1 MYLGKVI
8 GTVVA
13 TQKYEGLEGTKL
25 LVVTPLNHR
34 LERSGDDQVAVDT
47 VRAGR
52 GDLVYLVGSR
62 EAALA
67 LDPWFVPV
75 DAAIVGVVDDVDAAA
90 AARGTR
96 SPAAQGSSQRKVA
109 P

>member
-1 MYLGKVI
+1 MYLGRVI

-13 TQKYEGLEGTKL
+13 TQKYEGLEGCKL
-25 LVVTPLNHR
+25 LLVEPLDHR
-34 LERSGDDQVAVDT
+34 QEPAGEPQVAVDT

-75 DAAIVGVVDDVDAAA
+75 DAAIVGIVDQLTVD
-90 AARGTR
+90 
-96 SPAAQGSSQRKVA
+96 SPRRR
-109 P
+109 

>member
-13 TQKYEGLEGTKL
+13 TQKYEGLEGKKML
-25 LVVTPLNHR
+25 LVTPLNHR
-34 LERSGDDQVAVDT
+34 LERAGDDHVAVDT
-47 VRAGR
+47 VRAGT

-67 LDPWFVPV
+67 LEPWFVPV
-75 DAAIVGVVDDVDAAA
+75 DAAIVGIVDDIDAAVK
-90 AARGTR
+90 
-96 SPAAQGSSQRKVA
+96 QVA

>member
-1 MYLGKVI
+1 MYLGRVI

-13 TQKYEGLEGTKL
+13 TQKYEGLEGKKL
-25 LVVTPLNHR
+25 LVVTPLNHKK
-34 LERSGDDQVAVDT
+34 ERTGEDQVAVDT
-47 VRAGR
+47 VRAGQ

-75 DAAIVGVVDDVDAAA
+75 DAAIVGIVDDVDA
-90 AARGTR
+90 
-96 SPAAQGSSQRKVA
+96 K
-109 P
+109 

>member
-1 MYLGKVI
+1 MYLGRVI

-13 TQKYEGLEGTKL
+13 TQKYEGLEGKKML
-25 LVVTPLNHR
+25 LVTPLDHR
-34 LERSGDDQVAVDT
+34 LGRSGDDQVAIDT
-47 VRAGR
+47 VRAGE

-75 DAAIVGVVDDVDAAA
+75 DAAIVGIVDDIDAAREQARA
-90 AARGTR
+90 AASAR
-96 SPAAQGSSQRKVA
+96 
-109 P
+109 

>member
-1 MYLGKVI
+1 MYLGRVI

-13 TQKYEGLEGTKL
+13 TQKYEGLEGKKL
-25 LVVTPLNHR
+25 LLVTPLDHALAR
-34 LERSGDDQVAVDT
+34 AGEDHVAVDT
-47 VRAGR
+47 VRAGD

-75 DAAIVGVVDDVDAAA
+75 DAAIVGIVDDIDAA
-90 AARGTR
+90 RDKLRDKGG
-96 SPAAQGSSQRKVA
+96 PK
-109 P
+109 